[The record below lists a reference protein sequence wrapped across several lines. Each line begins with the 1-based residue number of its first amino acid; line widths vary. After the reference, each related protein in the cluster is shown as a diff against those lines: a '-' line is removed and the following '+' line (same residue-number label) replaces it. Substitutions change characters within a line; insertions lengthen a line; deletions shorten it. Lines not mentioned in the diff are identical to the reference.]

1 MTPDAPV
8 SRPRP
13 MAGTMKPPRTRQ
25 IVRAQRNSGA
35 GRGKRVAKSW
45 VPRTTGLQFGGV
57 TLSHQLAKLAGSF
70 RAIVWRV
77 RHPKG
82 EMRWAFEYFRMWHV
96 RHYREEPR
104 ARDGRGAGTY
114 TVEASADVI
123 LTVTRCDRPD
133 GTPRAAIKV
142 EWIKDGEEGDCWS
155 FELRWRSA
163 KIEPASP
170 SWAPMP
176 SAPSNRQSARGIRKN
191 LPLEANKCPPR
202 PCRNTGFFRPRAV
215 RLGEDPAQRQN
226 WWFPRLR
233 WAYTRPLK
241 RSTQA

>member
-133 GTPRAAIKV
+133 GTPRAAI
-142 EWIKDGEEGDCWS
+142 C
-155 FELRWRSA
+155 RSA
-163 KIEPASP
+163 PEHDGK
-170 SWAPMP
+170 
-176 SAPSNRQSARGIRKN
+176 
-191 LPLEANKCPPR
+191 LPLSERFFCCGQFRWDSRYYSVTARTTRGRSRPAIPDAGDRRPTLAVSVAAGRTCCLRAIVANHGSR
-202 PCRNTGFFRPRAV
+202 
-215 RLGEDPAQRQN
+215 
-226 WWFPRLR
+226 
-233 WAYTRPLK
+233 
-241 RSTQA
+241 